1 MAGQP
6 GPFVNFQSD
15 AVPEAVRKRFAVPS
29 LPNRVAGQR
38 VDFPARH
45 ARPRMAQRMGLRSKH
60 QVVRLGN
67 ERVRL
72 PYRHRARH
80 VRSVP
85 VQKAPEIKQQH
96 IPGTDGPVGRL
107 RMRKRAA
114 GARRHDRVE
123 SHALC
128 AAPKVFPCDSGGNFL
143 FGAAWTDPFLQKI
156 EHFAC

>member
-1 MAGQP
+1 M
-6 GPFVNFQSD
+6 
-15 AVPEAVRKRFAVPS
+15 PEAVRKRFAVSS

-67 ERVRL
+67 ERVRRA
-72 PYRHRARH
+72 YRHGARH
-80 VRSVP
+80 VRSIP

-96 IPGTDGPVGRL
+96 VPGADRPIRRL

-114 GARRHDRVE
+114 GAGRHDRVE

-128 AAPKVFPCDSGGNFL
+128 AAPKMFPCDSGGDFL
-143 FGAAWTDPFLQKI
+143 FGASRTDPFLQKI